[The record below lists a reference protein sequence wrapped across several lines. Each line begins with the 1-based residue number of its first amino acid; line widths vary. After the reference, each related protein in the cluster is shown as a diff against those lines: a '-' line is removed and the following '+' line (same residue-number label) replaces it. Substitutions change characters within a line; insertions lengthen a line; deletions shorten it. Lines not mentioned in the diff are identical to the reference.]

1 MKTQYHR
8 VLLAAGLLACFGLV
22 AEAADRVRPGQWE
35 LTITVAGRTIAK
47 STCMTQRDAD
57 AINGDAQSIK
67 AYAEKVSAPAA
78 CKVTNVTIN
87 GDQVVVTSVCASEQ
101 ENVGTTTYHGDRFE
115 TVNTNGTTSHAK
127 WVGVCK

>member
-78 CKVTNVTIN
+78 CKVSAVTIKGN
-87 GDQVVVTSVCASEQ
+87 QVVITSVCASGQ

-115 TVNTNGTTSHAK
+115 TVNTNGTTSHAT
-127 WVGVCK
+127 WVGACK